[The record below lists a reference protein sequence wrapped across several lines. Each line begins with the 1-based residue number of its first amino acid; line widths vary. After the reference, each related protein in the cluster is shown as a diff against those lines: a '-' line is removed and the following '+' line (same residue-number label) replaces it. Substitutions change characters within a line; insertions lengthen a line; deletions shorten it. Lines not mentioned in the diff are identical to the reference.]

1 MQYKVDKADKGN
13 ILSALKKIDWNKYIV
28 YIAFVV
34 VFIFLSV
41 WLGGRGFLSANN
53 VLNITRQTAMITIMA
68 IGMTFV
74 IGAAQIDLSV
84 GSTAALSALVCAL
97 VLRST
102 ENVIPI
108 PFAVIFAAL
117 ASICTGGVIGAING
131 LLVTRVNI
139 PAFLVTLGTMGIV
152 RGSAMWLT
160 NTAAVPISDVTP
172 FNFIFGMGEIGGVPV
187 LLIWTAVF
195 VAAGY
200 IMLNKTPFGKK
211 TLAVGGNEVAAGFSG
226 INIQRIKLYVF
237 MMTGALAAFAGVLYA
252 GRMGAGRY
260 TFGDGDELTTIA
272 AVILGGTSMSGGS
285 GFVIGTLVGSLLM
298 GMINNGLILGGL
310 SVSQQTIVRGVIIIL
325 AVALSNISR
334 KKRG

>member
-1 MQYKVDKADKGN
+1 MQYKADKEN
-13 ILSALKKIDWNKYIV
+13 FYSVLKRIDWNKYIV
-28 YIAFVV
+28 YIAFVA
-34 VFIFLSV
+34 VFIFLSL

-97 VLRST
+97 VLRSA
-102 ENVIPI
+102 ENFLPVPA
-108 PFAVIFAAL
+108 AVIFAAL
-117 ASICTGGVIGAING
+117 ASLCAGGLIGAVNG
-131 LLVTRVNI
+131 LLVTEVNI

-160 NTAAVPISDVTP
+160 NTAAVPISDATP
-172 FNFIFGMGEIGGVPV
+172 FNFIFGMGEVAGIPV

-200 IMLNKTPFGKK
+200 VLLNKTPFGKK

-226 INIQRIKLYVF
+226 INIKRVKLSVF
-237 MMTGALAAFAGVLYA
+237 VMTGVLAAFAGVLYA

-285 GFVIGTLVGSLLM
+285 GFVIGTFVGSLLM

-334 KKRG
+334 KKRK

>member
-1 MQYKVDKADKGN
+1 MQSKGEN
-13 ILSALKKIDWNKYIV
+13 TGGFLSVLKKIDWNKYIV

-34 VFIFLSV
+34 VFVFLSV
-41 WLGGRGFLSANN
+41 WLGDKGFLSANN
-53 VLNITRQTAMITIMA
+53 VLNISRQTAMITIMA

-97 VLRST
+97 VLRSV
-102 ENVIPI
+102 EYSIPVPCSVIL
-108 PFAVIFAAL
+108 AAL
-117 ASICTGGVIGAING
+117 ASLCVGSAIGAVNG

-139 PAFLVTLGTMGIV
+139 PSFLVTLGTMGIV

-172 FNFIFGMGEIGGVPV
+172 FNFIFGMGEIAGIPV
-187 LLIWTAVF
+187 LLVWTAVF
-195 VAAGY
+195 VAAGFVL
-200 IMLNKTPFGKK
+200 LNKTPFGKK
-211 TLAVGGNEVAAGFSG
+211 TLAVGGNETAAAFSG
-226 INIQRIKLYVF
+226 INTRQVKLLVF
-237 MMTGALAAFAGVLYA
+237 VMSGALAAFAGVLYA

-260 TFGDGDELTTIA
+260 TFGNGDELTTIA

-285 GFVIGTLVGSLLM
+285 GFVIGAFAGSLLM

-310 SVSQQTIVRGVIIIL
+310 SVSQQTIVRGIIIIL
-325 AVALSNISR
+325 AVALSNVSR
-334 KKRG
+334 QKRK

>member
-1 MQYKVDKADKGN
+1 M
-13 ILSALKKIDWNKYIV
+13 
-28 YIAFVV
+28 
-34 VFIFLSV
+34 
-41 WLGGRGFLSANN
+41 SANN

-74 IGAAQIDLSV
+74 IGAAKIDLSV

-97 VLRST
+97 ALRST
-102 ENVIPI
+102 ENVLPV
-108 PFAVIFAAL
+108 PLAVIFAAA
-117 ASICTGGVIGAING
+117 ASLCTGGVIGAVNG

-139 PAFLVTLGTMGIV
+139 PSFLVTLGTMGIV

-160 NTAAVPISDVTP
+160 NTAAVPISDTTP
-172 FNFIFGMGEIGGVPV
+172 FNFIFGIGEIAGIPV

-200 IMLNKTPFGKK
+200 VLLNKTPFGKK

-226 INIQRIKLYVF
+226 INITRIKLSVF
-237 MMTGALAAFAGVLYA
+237 VMTGVLAAFAGVLYA

-285 GFVIGTLVGSLLM
+285 GFVIGAFVGSLLM

-334 KKRG
+334 KKRK

>member
-1 MQYKVDKADKGN
+1 MQSRLNQAGGFV
-13 ILSALKKIDWNKYIV
+13 SVLKNTDWNKYIV

-34 VFIFLSV
+34 VFVVLSV
-41 WLGGRGFLSANN
+41 WLGDKGFLSAGN
-53 VLNITRQTAMITIMA
+53 VLNISRQTAMITIMA

-84 GSTAALSALVCAL
+84 GSTAALSALICAL
-97 VLRST
+97 VLRAVET
-102 ENVIPI
+102 AIPV
-108 PFAVIFAAL
+108 PCAVILAAL
-117 ASICTGGVIGAING
+117 ASICIGAVVGGVNG

-139 PAFLVTLGTMGIV
+139 PSFLVTLGTMGIV

-172 FNFIFGMGEIGGVPV
+172 FNFIFGMGEIGRIPV
-187 LLIWTAVF
+187 LLVWTAVF

-200 IMLNKTPFGKK
+200 VLLNKTPFGKK

-226 INIQRIKLYVF
+226 INIKRVKLLVF
-237 MMTGALAAFAGVLYA
+237 VMSGALAAFAGVLYA

-260 TFGDGDELTTIA
+260 TFGNGDELTTIA
-272 AVILGGTSMSGGS
+272 AVILGGTSMAGGS
-285 GFVIGTLVGSLLM
+285 GFVIGAFAGSLLM

-325 AVALSNISR
+325 AVALSNVSR
-334 KKRG
+334 KKRK

>member
-1 MQYKVDKADKGN
+1 MQYKADKEKFY
-13 ILSALKKIDWNKYIV
+13 SVLKRIDWNKYIV
-28 YIAFVV
+28 YIAFVT
-34 VFIFLSV
+34 VFIFLSL

-102 ENVIPI
+102 ENFLPVPA
-108 PFAVIFAAL
+108 AVIFAAF
-117 ASICTGGVIGAING
+117 ASLCAGGLIGTVNG
-131 LLVTRVNI
+131 LLVTEVNI

-160 NTAAVPISDVTP
+160 NTAAVPISDATP
-172 FNFIFGMGEIGGVPV
+172 FNFIFGMGEVAGIPV

-200 IMLNKTPFGKK
+200 VLLNKTPFGKK

-226 INIQRIKLYVF
+226 INIKRVKLSVF
-237 MMTGALAAFAGVLYA
+237 VMTGVLAAFAGVLYA

-285 GFVIGTLVGSLLM
+285 GFVIGTFVGSLLM

-334 KKRG
+334 KKRK

>member
-1 MQYKVDKADKGN
+1 MQYKADKQDF
-13 ILSALKKIDWNKYIV
+13 LSALKKIDWNKYIV
-28 YIAFVV
+28 YIAFVT
-34 VFIFLSV
+34 VFVFLSV
-41 WLGGRGFLSANN
+41 WLGDRGFLSANN

-102 ENVIPI
+102 ENILPVPG
-108 PFAVIFAAL
+108 AVTLAAL
-117 ASICTGGVIGAING
+117 ASIGVGALIGAVNG
-131 LLVTRVNI
+131 LLVTEVSI
-139 PAFLVTLGTMGIV
+139 PSFLVTLGTMGIV

-160 NTAAVPISDVTP
+160 NTAAVPISDKTP
-172 FNFIFGMGEIGGVPV
+172 FNFIFGMGEIGRIPV
-187 LLIWTAVF
+187 LLVWTAVF

-200 IMLNKTPFGKK
+200 VLLNKSPFGKK
-211 TLAVGGNEVAAGFSG
+211 TLAVGGNEIAAGFSG
-226 INIQRIKLYVF
+226 INIKRIKLVVF
-237 MMTGALAAFAGVLYA
+237 VMTGVLAAFAGILYA

-272 AVILGGTSMSGGS
+272 AVILGGTNMSGGS
-285 GFVIGTLVGSLLM
+285 GFVIGAFVGSLLM

-310 SVSQQTIVRGVIIIL
+310 SVSQQTIVRGIIIIL

-334 KKRG
+334 KKRK

>member
-1 MQYKVDKADKGN
+1 MQYKVDKAGN
-13 ILSALKKIDWNKYIV
+13 GKILSTLKKIDWNKYIV

-41 WLGGRGFLSANN
+41 WLGDRGFLSANN

-102 ENVIPI
+102 ENVFPV

-117 ASICTGGVIGAING
+117 ASLFTGGVIGAVNG
-131 LLVTRVNI
+131 LLVTQVNI
-139 PAFLVTLGTMGIV
+139 PSFLVTLGTMGIV

-160 NTAAVPISDVTP
+160 NTAAVPISDTTP
-172 FNFIFGMGEIGGVPV
+172 FNFIFGMGEIGGIPV

-200 IMLNKTPFGKK
+200 VLLNKTPFGKK
-211 TLAVGGNEVAAGFSG
+211 TLAVGGNEIAAGFSG
-226 INIQRIKLYVF
+226 INIKRIKLSVF
-237 MMTGALAAFAGVLYA
+237 VMTGVLAAFAGVLYA

-272 AVILGGTSMSGGS
+272 AVILGGTSMAGGS
-285 GFVIGTLVGSLLM
+285 GFVIGTFVGSLLM

-334 KKRG
+334 NKRK

>member
-1 MQYKVDKADKGN
+1 MRYKADN
-13 ILSALKKIDWNKYIV
+13 ANFLSVLKKIDWNKYIV

-34 VFIFLSV
+34 VFIFLSA

-97 VLRST
+97 ALRAT

-108 PFAVIFAAL
+108 PIAVIFAAL
-117 ASICTGGVIGAING
+117 ASLCTGGVVGAVNG

-139 PAFLVTLGTMGIV
+139 PSFLVTLGTMGIV

-160 NTAAVPISDVTP
+160 NTAAVPISDTTP
-172 FNFIFGMGEIGGVPV
+172 FNFIFGMGEVGGVPV

-200 IMLNKTPFGKK
+200 VLLNKTPFGKK

-226 INIQRIKLYVF
+226 ININRIKLSVF
-237 MMTGALAAFAGVLYA
+237 VMTGALAAFAGVLYA

-285 GFVIGTLVGSLLM
+285 GFVIGTFVGSLLM